1 MKSLFNFSAALV
13 LLISVHTV
21 WAQDTFI
28 TRNGKISFYSSTPLE
43 NIDAVNN
50 EVLSIIDLK
59 KGEMAFAV
67 LVKGFHFERALME
80 EHFNENYMESTKLP
94 KATFNGKL
102 TNLGSFDLKK
112 DGTYPIQV
120 EGDLTIH
127 GVTKKFTAPGE
138 LIVKDGKLSS
148 KSSFKLIPQDFDI
161 AIPSVVRDKIAAAIE
176 VTVECTYQPK

>member
-1 MKSLFNFSAALV
+1 MKSLINLPALM
-13 LLISVHTV
+13 LLLCSHTV
-21 WAQDTFI
+21 SAQDVFM

-43 NIDAVNN
+43 SIDAVNN
-50 EVLSIIDLK
+50 EVLSVIDLK
-59 KGEMAFAV
+59 KGELAFAV
-67 LVKGFHFERALME
+67 LIKGFHFERALME

-102 TNLGSFDLKK
+102 TNLNGFDPKK
-112 DGTYPIQV
+112 DGTYPMQV

-148 KSSFKLIPQDFDI
+148 KSSFTLIPQDFNI
-161 AIPSVVRDKIAAAIE
+161 AIPAVVRDKIAPQID
-176 VTVECTYQPK
+176 VKVECTYQPK